1 MIIHK
6 TADNDCTMVKQSIN
20 SDSTLIKAQWSLVIM
35 MVGLHFLNKQ
45 CVAQMDCGRV
55 FIDLCFNLEEITFNL
70 TFTMFTRHFNASR
83 MIPVKFTRIKKKSII
98 WQDPGCGLALLLDP
112 LWVLCIDFPT
122 WLQRSTVLSNHACH
136 SGCHAVF

>member
-83 MIPVKFTRIKKKSII
+83 MIPVKFTRIKKKINNLTGSRM
-98 WQDPGCGLALLLDP
+98 WP
-112 LWVLCIDFPT
+112 CIAIRPSLSLMYWFPN
-122 WLQRSTVLSNHACH
+122 LVAEIYST
-136 SGCHAVF
+136 